1 MHFIILFASNRIAV
15 EWLILPVAV
24 RMAYTIVQN
33 GTAFSPVYNDKLSGN
48 ELDSSTGKKLTLFK

>member
-48 ELDSSTGKKLTLFK
+48 ELDSSTEKN